1 MQTTIDWLLSG
12 PPYVERAARVG
23 LLGERTSAKVRDAHL
38 RMVAS
43 PEVRAL
49 VKELHGWPVAPLSSH
64 KSAGHAIHKLTFLA
78 DLGLTR
84 EDPGMDSIARRIM
97 AHVSAEGPFQVVGMV
112 GPAYG
117 GTGKE
122 TWGWVL
128 CDAPLLVY
136 ALEKF
141 GYGGEPAVGKAREAL
156 TRLVR
161 DNGWP
166 CAGCPELGS
175 WRGPGRKS
183 DPCPYANLVMLKA
196 LSRAPKTDQAA
207 AQRGTEMILAQ
218 WAERREN
225 HAYMFY
231 MGTDFCK
238 PKAPMVWYDI
248 VHVLSVLTE
257 FAWTRSDPR
266 LLDMARYLDAWFD
279 GDGRITPASV
289 WKAWEGWEFAQKK
302 EPSRWVTLL
311 AQTALQRVGA
321 Q

>member
-12 PPYVERAARVG
+12 PPYVEHQARLG
-23 LLGERTSAKVRDAHL
+23 LLGERASAKVRDAH
-38 RMVAS
+38 RRTVAS
-43 PEVRAL
+43 PEVRSL
-49 VKELHGWPVAPLSSH
+49 VEELHGWPVGPLNSH
-64 KSAGHAIHKLTFLA
+64 KSAGHAIHRLSFLA

-84 EDPGMDSIARRIM
+84 EDPGIEAIARRVM
-97 AHVSAEGPFQVVGMV
+97 AHVSSEGPFQVMGMIGLV
-112 GPAYG
+112 YG

-122 TWGWVL
+122 GWAWAL

-136 ALEKF
+136 VLEKF
-141 GYGGEPAVGKAREAL
+141 GYGGEPAVGKAREWL

-166 CAGCPELGS
+166 CAVSPELGN

-196 LSRAPKTDQAA
+196 LSQAPKGDQAA
-207 AQRGTEMILAQ
+207 ARRGTEMILSQ
-218 WAERREN
+218 WADRQEN

-248 VHVLSVLTE
+248 LHVLHVLTE
-257 FAWTRSDPR
+257 FPWTRSDPR

-279 GDGRITPASV
+279 EAGRITPASV
-289 WKAWEGWEFAQKK
+289 WKAWEGWEFGQKR

-311 AQTALQRVGA
+311 AQMALQRVGA
-321 Q
+321 